1 MSDDPVVVWGG
12 TGERPEYRQ
21 HGGRAKVGKCVV
33 EGCDRWRGTNPTLCD
48 LHEDRERRGMPL
60 TAEHDAV
67 GVRPSGYGTYGVV
80 IATDTAV
87 LCYECG
93 GWFRMITA
101 GHLRSKHGGMTQ
113 DEYRDRHG
121 LPRRVGLCC
130 GEYAQ
135 AHRDK
140 VDRMEAEIG
149 FLTAAREM
157 ITEAEAIANARPRR
171 PTSPAGKA
179 ARAAGLRRASQERA
193 AVRVCRECGAPIPE
207 GLQWRKTTYCS
218 AVCAAQPKRRAQL
231 RRSAVRAGE
240 PVDFVRGEGSGARL
254 TAEAVAYRLGVTAGA
269 LEYRLRVGR
278 LPAHDG
284 RTGGEPWWWE
294 STIERVEEP

>member
-1 MSDDPVVVWGG
+1 M
-12 TGERPEYRQ
+12 
-21 HGGRAKVGKCVV
+21 
-33 EGCDRWRGTNPTLCD
+33 CD

-60 TAEHDAV
+60 IAEHDAV

-93 GWFRMITA
+93 GWYRMITA
-101 GHLRSKHGGMTQ
+101 GHLRSKHGMTQ

-157 ITEAEAIANARPRR
+157 ITEAAAIANARPRR

>member
-21 HGGRAKVGKCVV
+21 HGGRSKVGKCVV

-60 TAEHDAV
+60 IAEHDAV

-93 GWFRMITA
+93 GWYRMITA
-101 GHLRSKHGGMTQ
+101 GHLRSKHGMTQ

-121 LPRRVGLCC
+121 LAPQGGVVLR
-130 GEYAQ
+130 EYAQ
-135 AHRDK
+135 AHWDK

-157 ITEAEAIANARPRR
+157 ITEAAAIANARPRR

-231 RRSAVRAGE
+231 RRSAVR
-240 PVDFVRGEGSGARL
+240 PGSRS
-254 TAEAVAYRLGVTAGA
+254 TSS
-269 LEYRLRVGR
+269 VGR
-278 LPAHDG
+278 GRGAVDG
-284 RTGGEPWWWE
+284 
-294 STIERVEEP
+294 